1 MEAIIF
7 FSRDGVGREDDQSTR
22 PFIYFRI
29 SKLVVGSKL
38 ESVLD

>member
-1 MEAIIF
+1 M
-7 FSRDGVGREDDQSTR
+7 GREGDDIGTR
-22 PFIYFRI
+22 PFIYFKI